1 MTPPRQP
8 ERRVPKIQLKL
19 TAVLAALVAV
29 VVTVTGLL
37 AERSLRHRET
47 ARIAR
52 TLEENALL
60 VKERAEGIRF
70 ETAGAPALDAI
81 ADRAGAILGARVT
94 LIARDGSVI
103 ADSDVSLE
111 ELDSLANHAGRPEVR
126 AALAGAVGTSKRR
139 SATVGRSLFY
149 LALPLD
155 PELDG
160 IVRLAVDLSDMEAAI
175 AELRRE
181 LLIAGGV
188 GLAAAIA
195 LGFGLSWFTLR
206 PIEEL
211 RRVTASIARGDLER
225 RVPRWDVE
233 ELGDI
238 ADAINRMGEQ
248 LRLRLEEVT
257 REKEQLQAV
266 LNGMVEGV
274 LVVDAEGKI
283 VLANTRLREFF
294 EAPLAVEGRLPLEIF
309 RNAALDEILK
319 SAAQSDEPVSQVISV
334 GGAMPRILSVHA
346 VAFPAGGRERLG
358 TVAGFDDITE
368 LTRLEQVR
376 RDFVANASHELRTP
390 LTAIRGFAETLRH
403 GEALTDEERRSY
415 VEVIDRHSH
424 RLSSLVDDL
433 LELSS
438 LESGEA
444 QLHRSRVD
452 PAGIAR
458 SLIRDWG
465 PRFAEKSLRVSLDD
479 SGSALVW
486 ADPRALEQILTN
498 LLDNAIKYTDPG
510 GRIDVGISGNGNRVE
525 ISVRDD
531 GIGIPDEDRDR
542 IFERFYRVDKAR
554 SRALGGTGLGLS
566 IVKHL
571 VQKLGGQIS
580 VESVVGGG
588 STFAFTLPPAPATG

>member
-346 VAFPAGGRERLG
+346 VAFPA
-358 TVAGFDDITE
+358 
-368 LTRLEQVR
+368 RLEQVR

>member
-1 MTPPRQP
+1 
-8 ERRVPKIQLKL
+8 VPKIQLKL

-60 VKERAEGIRF
+60 VKERAQGIRF

-81 ADRAGAILGARVT
+81 ADRAAAILGARVT

-103 ADSDVSLE
+103 GDSDVSLE
-111 ELDSLANHAGRPEVR
+111 ELDSLANHARRPEVR

-160 IVRLAVDLSDMEAAI
+160 VVRLAVDLSDMEAAI

-294 EAPLAVEGRLPLEIF
+294 EAPRAVEGRLPLEIF

-319 SAAQSDEPVSQVISV
+319 VISV

-403 GEALTDEERRSY
+403 GDRLTDEERRSY
-415 VEVIDRHSH
+415 LEVIDRHSH

-479 SGSALVW
+479 SGSELAW

-510 GRIDVGISGNGNRVE
+510 GRIDVRISGNGQRVE

-580 VESVVGGG
+580 VESEVGGG
-588 STFAFTLPPAPATG
+588 SVFAFTLPRAPATG